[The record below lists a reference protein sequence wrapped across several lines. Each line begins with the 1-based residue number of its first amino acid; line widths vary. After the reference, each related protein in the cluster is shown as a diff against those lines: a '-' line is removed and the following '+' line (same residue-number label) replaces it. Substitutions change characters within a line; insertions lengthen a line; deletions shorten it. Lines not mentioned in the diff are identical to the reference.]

1 MPILINPQVGNLSIG
16 FFEELS
22 YKRSCLAFQN
32 KIIRYLNHLLLSHS
46 TRNILVV
53 LPVVLSHN
61 LCEKEKG
68 YENYHRNLLYG
79 VLFFFVFFAATI
91 PKFCI
96 CISMFS
102 FSDSVSIVAQPAG
115 GFKYKIQAELS
126 QITMPII
133 GNRIIK
139 KYSKSHKVKNLS
151 RSKEKEESV

>member
-1 MPILINPQVGNLSIG
+1 MPILINPQMGNLSKG

-79 VLFFFVFFAATI
+79 VLFFFVFFATTI
-91 PKFCI
+91 
-96 CISMFS
+96 
-102 FSDSVSIVAQPAG
+102 SDSLI
-115 GFKYKIQAELS
+115 FNDIQF
-126 QITMPII
+126 
-133 GNRIIK
+133 
-139 KYSKSHKVKNLS
+139 SKSYSNTKYRRNFL
-151 RSKEKEESV
+151 R